1 MANTKSANDFN
12 RLQAELFYKQ
22 TTSTSR
28 KRRNKPSTPTTV
40 TTKTTILWIQARTTE
55 SSDDLPST
63 RTIFPTKIT
72 SPTTTTTTTTATPSG
87 QKRTRN
93 STKLAEFQQKDFKP
107 EIEVEPLSPS
117 GQSET
122 EKGETFRK
130 ASFFPDIN
138 KNNNAVT
145 IKCSSHNNI
154 VLLILM
160 AIPVVEFQVWGYK
173 IQ

>member
-1 MANTKSANDFN
+1 MANTKSTNDFN

-72 SPTTTTTTTTATPSG
+72 SPTTTTTTTATPSG

-154 VLLILM
+154 VLLLI
-160 AIPVVEFQVWGYK
+160 AVWAPK
-173 IQ
+173 TIFSVS

>member
-1 MANTKSANDFN
+1 MDFQVFQSCHLVQLSIH
-12 RLQAELFYKQ
+12 RCKIIIILFYFQ
-22 TTSTSR
+22 
-28 KRRNKPSTPTTV
+28 
-40 TTKTTILWIQARTTE
+40 WIQARTTE

-72 SPTTTTTTTTATPSG
+72 SPTTTTKTTTATPSG

-145 IKCSSHNNI
+145 IKCSLHNNI

-173 IQ
+173 IQYKFA

>member
-1 MANTKSANDFN
+1 MANTKSTNDFN

-72 SPTTTTTTTTATPSG
+72 SPT
-87 QKRTRN
+87 
-93 STKLAEFQQKDFKP
+93 
-107 EIEVEPLSPS
+107 

-154 VLLILM
+154 VLLLI
-160 AIPVVEFQVWGYK
+160 AVWAPK
-173 IQ
+173 TIFSVS

>member
-1 MANTKSANDFN
+1 MANTKSTNDFN

-72 SPTTTTTTTTATPSG
+72 SPTTTTTTTATPSG

-107 EIEVEPLSPS
+107 EIEVEPLSSS

-154 VLLILM
+154 VLLIIM

>member
-72 SPTTTTTTTTATPSG
+72 SPTTTTKTTTATPSG
-87 QKRTRN
+87 QI

>member
-1 MANTKSANDFN
+1 MANTKSTNDFN

-72 SPTTTTTTTTATPSG
+72 SPTTTTTTTTTATPSG

-154 VLLILM
+154 VLLLI
-160 AIPVVEFQVWGYK
+160 AVWAPKTIFSVSYD
-173 IQ
+173 

>member
-1 MANTKSANDFN
+1 MWFLLRNLKLWSSLSEKFKCISELIRSFN
-12 RLQAELFYKQ
+12 FYFQ
-22 TTSTSR
+22 
-28 KRRNKPSTPTTV
+28 
-40 TTKTTILWIQARTTE
+40 WIQARTTE

-72 SPTTTTTTTTATPSG
+72 SPTTTTTTTATPSG

-154 VLLILM
+154 VLLLI
-160 AIPVVEFQVWGYK
+160 AVWAPK
-173 IQ
+173 TIFSVS

>member
-1 MANTKSANDFN
+1 MANTKSTNDFN

-72 SPTTTTTTTTATPSG
+72 SPTTTTTTTATPSG

-145 IKCSSHNNI
+145 IKFSSHNNI
-154 VLLILM
+154 VLLLI
-160 AIPVVEFQVWGYK
+160 AVWAPK
-173 IQ
+173 NIFSVS